1 MIIIAGMTA
10 YIQHLIVLC
19 CSLGLYQKNF
29 DDLMEQQLIPELL
42 HFEKTFN

>member
-10 YIQHLIVLC
+10 YIQHLSVLC

-29 DDLMEQQLIPELL
+29 DDLIEQQLIPELL
-42 HFEKTFN
+42 HFENSFN